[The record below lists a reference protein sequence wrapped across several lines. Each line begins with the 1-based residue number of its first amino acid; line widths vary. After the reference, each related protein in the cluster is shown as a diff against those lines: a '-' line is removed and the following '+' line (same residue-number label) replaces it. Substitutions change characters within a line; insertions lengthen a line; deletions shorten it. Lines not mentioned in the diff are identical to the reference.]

1 MMPVYALDEAVADPH
16 MRARE
21 MLVELE
27 HPEFGAVQQVGV
39 APKLSETP
47 GSVRTLPSRC
57 GAHTEEVLREANF
70 SEAEIEELAGDA

>member
-1 MMPVYALDEAVADPH
+1 DPH

-21 MLVELE
+21 MLGEVE
-27 HPEFGAVQQVGV
+27 HPEFGTVQQVGI

-47 GSVRTLPSRC
+47 GSVRTLPSPG

-70 SEAEIEELAGDA
+70 SSAEIEELTRDA